1 MHVRESKARD
11 FEDIWTKNFR
21 VICARKIRGRN
32 MYRNGKN
39 EGFGKGNA
47 ARGEDRGVMFGARWK
62 KLRDSTMLS
71 SGQSKSLA
79 LEKSAKLGN
88 IFSFRLVRVNLIIIP
103 LCIDLIHSFKNF
115 QSQQ

>member
-1 MHVRESKARD
+1 MHGRESKARD
-11 FEDIWTKNFR
+11 FDDISTKNFR

-32 MYRNGKN
+32 INRNLN
-39 EGFGKGNA
+39 REGFGQGNA
-47 ARGEDRGVMFGARWK
+47 ACGEDRGVMFGARWK

-88 IFSFRLVRVNLIIIP
+88 IL
-103 LCIDLIHSFKNF
+103 
-115 QSQQ
+115 